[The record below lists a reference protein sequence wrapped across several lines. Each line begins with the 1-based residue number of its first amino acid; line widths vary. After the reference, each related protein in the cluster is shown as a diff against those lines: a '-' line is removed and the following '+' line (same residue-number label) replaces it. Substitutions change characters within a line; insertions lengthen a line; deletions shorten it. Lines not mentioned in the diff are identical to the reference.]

1 MDESLDLFLVKYSDS
16 LQNLYNNIQNYISD
30 NNFNILDR
38 NLKFDREFKINNFLE
53 LIYNNINIEDP
64 NKHSESEEDENY
76 IYDDY

>member
-38 NLKFDREFKINNFLE
+38 NLKFEREFKINDFLE